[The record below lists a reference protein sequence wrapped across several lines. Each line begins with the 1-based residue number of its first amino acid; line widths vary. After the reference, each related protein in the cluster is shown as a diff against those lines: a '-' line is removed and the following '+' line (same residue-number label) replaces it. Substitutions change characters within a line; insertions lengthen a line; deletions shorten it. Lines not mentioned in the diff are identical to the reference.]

1 VNLSQLRNGFLSLVT
16 VSGLVG
22 CTSVPLTSIVKLS
35 SVNMGST
42 LPEGIRVAF
51 VTPKILRVEQ
61 GDLFMNVHLK
71 TGDGATDVQKKL
83 DLLVDESA
91 PPPSV
96 VATKGIDDDIHILKL
111 RPEDVALFKGLQ
123 KTVNETQQSGKKG
136 SLDIN
141 FGSKACATREIT
153 EPLYI
158 SAFIKTSELSDFT
171 LLLSRVNLME
181 LAKEGGENPRL
192 KICDK

>member
-1 VNLSQLRNGFLSLVT
+1 MSQLRKQFFSMITLVA
-16 VSGLVG
+16 LVG

-51 VTPKILRVEQ
+51 VTPQILRVEQ

-71 TGDGATDVQKKL
+71 SGDGATDVQKKL
-83 DLLVDESA
+83 DLLIDDS
-91 PPPSV
+91 PPPQSV
-96 VATKGIDDDIHILKL
+96 IAAKGIDDDIHILKL

-123 KTVNETQQSGKKG
+123 KSVNESKQVGKHG

-141 FGSKACATREIT
+141 FGSNACAKSEIN

-158 SAFIKTSELSDFT
+158 SAFLKTSELSDYI
-171 LLLSRVNLME
+171 LLLSRANLTE
-181 LAKEGGENPRL
+181 LAKDGGEDPKVKL
-192 KICDK
+192 CPK

>member
-1 VNLSQLRNGFLSLVT
+1 MSQLRNGFLSLAALF
-16 VSGLVG
+16 GLVG

-51 VTPKILRVEQ
+51 VTPQILRVQQ

-71 TGDGATDVQKKL
+71 SGDGATDVQKKL
-83 DLLVDESA
+83 DLLIDDSA

-96 VATKGIDDDIHILKL
+96 LSAKTIDDDIHILKL
-111 RPEDVALFKGLQ
+111 RPEDVELFKGLQ
-123 KTVNETQQSGKKG
+123 KSVNESKQVVKHG

-141 FGSKACATREIT
+141 FGSNACAKSEIKG
-153 EPLYI
+153 PLYI
-158 SAFIKTSELSDFT
+158 SAFIKTSELSDYT
-171 LLLSRVNLME
+171 LLLSKANLTE
-181 LAKEGGENPRL
+181 LAKAGGENPEV
-192 KICDK
+192 KICVE

>member
-1 VNLSQLRNGFLSLVT
+1 MNLNQLRNGFLSLVT
-16 VSGLVG
+16 LFGLVG

-51 VTPKILRVEQ
+51 VTPNLLRVEQ

-71 TGDGATDVQKKL
+71 SGDGATDVQKKL

-96 VATKGIDDDIHILKL
+96 LAAKGIDDEIHILKL
-111 RPEDVALFKGLQ
+111 RPDDVALFKGLQ
-123 KTVNETQQSGKKG
+123 KTVNESQQSGRKG

-141 FGSKACATREIT
+141 FGSNACAKSEIT
-153 EPLYI
+153 SPLYV
-158 SAFIKTSELSDFT
+158 SAFIKTSELSDYT
-171 LLLSRVNLME
+171 LLLSRANLTE
-181 LAKEGGENPRL
+181 LAKESGEDPKVKL
-192 KICDK
+192 CKQ

>member
-1 VNLSQLRNGFLSLVT
+1 MNLNQLRNGFLSLVT
-16 VSGLVG
+16 LFGLVG

-51 VTPKILRVEQ
+51 VTPNLLRVEQ

-71 TGDGATDVQKKL
+71 SGDGATDVQKKL
-83 DLLVDESA
+83 DLLVDESV

-96 VATKGIDDDIHILKL
+96 LAAKGIDDEIHILKL
-111 RPEDVALFKGLQ
+111 RPDDVALFKGLQ
-123 KTVNETQQSGKKG
+123 KTVNESQQSGRKG

-141 FGSKACATREIT
+141 FGSNACAKSEIT
-153 EPLYI
+153 SPLYV
-158 SAFIKTSELSDFT
+158 SAFIKTSELSDYT
-171 LLLSRVNLME
+171 LLLSRANLTE
-181 LAKEGGENPRL
+181 LAKVSGEDPKVKL
-192 KICDK
+192 CKQ

>member
-1 VNLSQLRNGFLSLVT
+1 VNLSQLRNRFLALVAIF
-16 VSGLVG
+16 GLVG

-91 PPPSV
+91 PP
-96 VATKGIDDDIHILKL
+96 ATVLAAKSADDDIHILKL
-111 RPEDVALFKGLQ
+111 RSEDVALFRGLQ
-123 KTVNETQQSGKKG
+123 KTVNESQQTGKKG
-136 SLDIN
+136 SLEIN
-141 FGSKACATREIT
+141 FGSKACATSEIIG
-153 EPLYI
+153 PLYI
-158 SAFIKTSELSDFT
+158 SAFIKTSELSDYI
-171 LLLSRVNLME
+171 LLLSRANLTE
-181 LAKEGGENPRL
+181 LAKEGGEDPQV
-192 KICDK
+192 KPCGE